1 MRNIII
7 SRKRNFSSDLEP
19 RHHKSESCLPPQQL
33 FPGSA
38 ISKNSMDDGI
48 DGGPASLTEIKILP
62 ASVNGSLVRSESFI
76 KQALPESI
84 NGVSIRSEGVIEQAI
99 PTESPPEVL
108 GRSQHRFES
117 YSDLSPGS
125 TPAKVRQ
132 RKTAGRLGIF
142 SSSRNAANDR
152 PSSPLQNSKDKLEA
166 RISSILT
173 EIPGKIRL
181 KSGPED
187 DAREII
193 PSGKSPGRKRPF
205 LRSLASKSMRTSP
218 GSSSPALTLTPAD
231 TKQSTP
237 RAQDGDPEI
246 KLYHLHQ
253 PGKDVPIKLF
263 VRLVGEG
270 GERVMVRIG
279 GGWADL
285 GEYLKEY
292 AIHHGRRSV
301 SDGRFDIQGMPQS
314 PSAAPSS
321 SLHGLPSSPIS
332 SGSRPSSSSGQPNL
346 VSQAHSKLKRHSFG
360 STTADPNY
368 IPVTPANPPRPFHSF
383 EPVTP
388 GSIESSV
395 SSSFPHRPSSR
406 LSSNT
411 DDDSPSIGLGLAGPR
426 SRRTVVSP
434 TKQAWVDGMIDQA
447 RKASGEK
454 RKPSFKG
461 TRAEGGDFG
470 DLGKVGSTKR
480 VFLKLQRDSARGGAE
495 VTAKAKSGAGP
506 EYKRLHVPDSRGRA
520 APELGS
526 EYQPEDRHSARPVFD
541 RRPNAGMESESGAE
555 GESRPRPISR
565 GGAAE

>member
-7 SRKRNFSSDLEP
+7 SRKRNFPSDLEP
-19 RHHKSESCLPPQQL
+19 RHHKSESCLTPQQL
-33 FPGSA
+33 FPEPTT
-38 ISKNSMDDGI
+38 SKNLDDN
-48 DGGPASLTEIKILP
+48 DVDDEPVSPTEIEILP
-62 ASVNGSLVRSESFI
+62 ESVNGSSIQSESLI
-76 KQALPESI
+76 EQALPESI
-84 NGVSIRSEGVIEQAI
+84 NGSSIRSDSLIKQTPPTQSPSEG
-99 PTESPPEVL
+99 S

-142 SSSRNAANDR
+142 SSSKTATTDR
-152 PSSPLQNSKDKLEA
+152 PSSPLRNSDARLEA

-205 LRSLASKSMRTSP
+205 LRSLATKSMRTSP
-218 GSSSPALTLTPAD
+218 GLSSPALTLTPAH

-237 RAQDGDPEI
+237 RGQDGDSEI

-253 PGKDVPIKLF
+253 PGKEVPIKLF

-301 SDGRFDIQGMPQS
+301 SDGRFEIQGIPQS
-314 PSAAPSS
+314 SSATPSS
-321 SLHGLPSSPIS
+321 SLAGLPSSPIS
-332 SGSRPSSSSGQPNL
+332 SSSRPSSSSGQPNH
-346 VSQAHSKLKRHSFG
+346 VSQPSSKPKRHSFG
-360 STTADPNY
+360 STTPDPNY
-368 IPVTPANPPRPFHSF
+368 APLTPANPPRTFHSF
-383 EPVTP
+383 EPATP
-388 GSIESSV
+388 GSIESSI
-395 SSSFPHRPSSR
+395 SSSFPRRPSSR
-406 LSSNT
+406 LSSND

-447 RKASGEK
+447 RKASAEK

-461 TRAEGGDFG
+461 TRTASGDFG

-480 VFLKLQRDSARGGAE
+480 VFLKMRGDSARGGAG
-495 VTAKAKSGAGP
+495 VNNPGTGPNIVPGRIRLPGSSPGMASGSGP
-506 EYKRLHVPDSRGRA
+506 GSGP
-520 APELGS
+520 GS
-526 EYQPEDRHSARPVFD
+526 EH
-541 RRPNAGMESESGAE
+541 ESEPE
-555 GESRPRPISR
+555 
-565 GGAAE
+565 

>member
-19 RHHKSESCLPPQQL
+19 RHHKSEGCLPPQQL
-33 FPGSA
+33 FRESA
-38 ISKNSMDDGI
+38 ISKDPVKDGV
-48 DGGPASLTEIKILP
+48 DEEPTSSAETEL
-62 ASVNGSLVRSESFI
+62 
-76 KQALPESI
+76 LPESI
-84 NGVSIRSEGVIEQAI
+84 DEFSIPSESVIEQTLPAQR
-99 PTESPPEVL
+99 SPDGP

-132 RKTAGRLGIF
+132 RKTAGRFGIF
-142 SSSRNAANDR
+142 SSKNAANDR
-152 PSSPLQNSKDKLEA
+152 TISPLQNAEDRLEA

-181 KSGPED
+181 KSGLED
-187 DAREII
+187 DARDII

-205 LRSLASKSMRTSP
+205 LRSLATKSTRTSP
-218 GSSSPALTLTPAD
+218 GLSSPALTLTPAH

-253 PGKDVPIKLF
+253 PGKEAPIKLF

-270 GERVMVRIG
+270 RERVMVRIG

-301 SDGRFDIQGMPQS
+301 SDGRFEIQGMPQS
-314 PSAAPSS
+314 PSATSS
-321 SLHGLPSSPIS
+321 SGPAGLPSSPIS
-332 SGSRPSSSSGQPNL
+332 SSSRPSSSSGQPNH
-346 VSQAHSKLKRHSFG
+346 VSQPHPKPKRHSFG
-360 STTADPNY
+360 STAADPNY
-368 IPVTPANPPRPFHSF
+368 APVTPANPPRAFHSF

-395 SSSFPHRPSSR
+395 SSSFPRRPSSR

-447 RKASGEK
+447 RKASAEK

-461 TRAEGGDFG
+461 TKAEGEDFG

-480 VFLKLQRDSARGGAE
+480 VFLKTRRDTARDGA
-495 VTAKAKSGAGP
+495 
-506 EYKRLHVPDSRGRA
+506 
-520 APELGS
+520 
-526 EYQPEDRHSARPVFD
+526 
-541 RRPNAGMESESGAE
+541 
-555 GESRPRPISR
+555 
-565 GGAAE
+565 